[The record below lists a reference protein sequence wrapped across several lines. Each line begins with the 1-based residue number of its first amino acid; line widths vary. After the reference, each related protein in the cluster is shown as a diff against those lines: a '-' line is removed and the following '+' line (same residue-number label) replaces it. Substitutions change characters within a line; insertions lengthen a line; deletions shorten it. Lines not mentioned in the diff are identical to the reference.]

1 MKGKVVALLL
11 STAFLLVGCG
21 SQENLNKVE
30 QGNKASSAQ
39 SSTAETSKTQAS
51 STQSGSTTQSGDTAQ
66 NGTNGQTG
74 SSVTTDS
81 NSAKTKNV
89 KALTQ
94 DQKSEVK
101 QKVGTAINNVNNALQ
116 STQNV
121 PDVDIS
127 EANK

>member
-1 MKGKVVALLL
+1 MKGKVIALLI

-21 SQENLNKVE
+21 SKGTSNNVV

-39 SSTAETSKTQAS
+39 SSTTENNKTQSSSAQAS
-51 STQSGSTTQSGDTAQ
+51 TATQ
-66 NGTNGQTG
+66 NGTNGQVG

-94 DQKSEVK
+94 DQKSAVN
-101 QKVGTAINNVNNALQ
+101 QKVGTAMNNINDALQ
-116 STQNV
+116 SIQNL

>member
-1 MKGKVVALLL
+1 MKGKVIALLI

-21 SQENLNKVE
+21 SKGTSNSIV

-39 SSTAETSKTQAS
+39 SSTTETSKTQSS
-51 STQSGSTTQSGDTAQ
+51 STQSGATAQ

-74 SSVTTDS
+74 ASVTTES

-94 DQKSEVK
+94 NQKSEVN
-101 QKVGTAINNVNNALQ
+101 QKVGTAINNINDALQ
-116 STQNV
+116 SIQNV

>member
-1 MKGKVVALLL
+1 MKGKVIALLI
-11 STAFLLVGCG
+11 STAILLVGCG
-21 SQENLNKVE
+21 STGTSSNIVQE
-30 QGNKASSAQ
+30 NKASSAQ
-39 SSTAETSKTQAS
+39 SSTTETSKTQSS
-51 STQSGSTTQSGDTAQ
+51 STQSGATAQ

-74 SSVTTDS
+74 ASVTTDA

-94 DQKSEVK
+94 DQKLKVN
-101 QKVGTAINNVNNALQ
+101 QKVGTAINNINDALQ
-116 STQNV
+116 SIQNV